1 MKLKQVMTYLD
12 GEIYC
17 GQEHLDLD
25 VEYGYSCDLVSDILA
40 FVQNPVL
47 LMTGLVHPQ
56 MIRTADLLDIRG
68 IVLVRGKKPSEEI
81 IEMAMSHDIFLM
93 GTKYSLYTASG
104 ILFKNGLEGEELAHH
119 DFQL

>member
-1 MKLKQVMTYLD
+1 MKLRQVMTYLE
-12 GEIYC
+12 GELYC
-17 GQEHLDLD
+17 GEEHMDWEVD
-25 VEYGYSCDLVSDILA
+25 YGYSCDLVSDVLA

-56 MIRTADLLDIRG
+56 MIRTAGLLDIRG

-81 IEMAMSHDIFLM
+81 IEMAKDNDIFLM

-104 ILFKNGLEGEELAHH
+104 ILFKYGLEGEELAHH